1 MVIKDFLEIIK
12 YFFVKN
18 KLIGFI
24 LLFPLIIM
32 ILFFTIWIKKKI
44 IILSVVFLSLTF
56 LILDFLSYR
65 IDKIVKN
72 LIIDQGNQALG
83 QQISIGKIDTSIL
96 GSSIKISN
104 IEIKNLDGFKNKNI
118 IQIKNIN
125 ANFVLTSLF
134 KDTIVIKDINID
146 GATLYYE
153 VLINNKEVKDNVSSF
168 KPALKNPSGA
178 SAKEIEASKELESKN
193 QSKKKNKEFL
203 INQVTINNPKINASS
218 EFLDINKDINLN
230 KMSFNNV
237 GTAEKSTKF
246 KEVLQMVFANVLLN
260 INNEVI
266 QSDLKNKIKDKV
278 KNLKNKI
285 SPESLKKLERTFR

>member
-1 MVIKDFLEIIK
+1 MNKK
-12 YFFVKN
+12 
-18 KLIGFI
+18 KLII
-24 LLFPLIIM
+24 LL
-32 ILFFTIWIKKKI
+32 
-44 IILSVVFLSLTF
+44 VVFLSVVF

-65 IDKIVKN
+65 VDKIVKN
-72 LIIDQGNQALG
+72 LIIDQGNQVLG
-83 QQISIGKIDTSIL
+83 QQVTVGKIDTSIL

-125 ANFVLTSLF
+125 ANFAFTSLF
-134 KDTIVIKDINID
+134 KDTVVIKDINID

-168 KPALKNPSGA
+168 KPALKNSA
-178 SAKEIEASKELESKN
+178 SSSSKETEAPKESESKN
-193 QSKKKNKEFL
+193 QSKKKNKDFL
-203 INQVTINNPKINASS
+203 INQLTINNAKINAFS

-246 KEVLQMVFANVLLN
+246 KEVLQMVFANILLN

-266 QSDLKNKIKDKV
+266 QGDLKNKIKDKV
-278 KNLKNKI
+278 KNIKNKI

>member
-1 MVIKDFLEIIK
+1 M
-12 YFFVKN
+12 N
-18 KLIGFI
+18 
-24 LLFPLIIM
+24 
-32 ILFFTIWIKKKI
+32 KKKI
-44 IILSVVFLSLTF
+44 IILSVVILSIVF
-56 LILDFLSYR
+56 LIIDFLSYR
-65 IDKIVKN
+65 VDKIVKN
-72 LIIDQGNQALG
+72 LIVDQGNQALG
-83 QQISIGKIDTSIL
+83 QQVSVGKIDTSIL

-134 KDTIVIKDINID
+134 KDTIVIKDINVD

-153 VLINNKEVKDNVSSF
+153 VLISNKEVKDNVSSF

-203 INQVTINNPKINASS
+203 INQLTFNNAKINAFS
-218 EFLDINKDINLN
+218 EFLDINKDINLS

-237 GTAEKSTKF
+237 GTSEKSTKF
-246 KEVLQMVFANVLLN
+246 KEVMQMIFANVLLN
-260 INNEVI
+260 INNEII
-266 QSDLKNKIKDKV
+266 QSDLKNKIKEKLKDP
-278 KNLKNKI
+278 KNKI
-285 SPESLKKLERTFR
+285 PQDLLKKLGKVLK

>member
-1 MVIKDFLEIIK
+1 M
-12 YFFVKN
+12 N
-18 KLIGFI
+18 
-24 LLFPLIIM
+24 
-32 ILFFTIWIKKKI
+32 KKKI
-44 IILSVVFLSLTF
+44 IILSVVFLSIVF
-56 LILDFLSYR
+56 LIIDFLSYR
-65 IDKIVKN
+65 VDKIVKN

-83 QQISIGKIDTSIL
+83 QQISVGKIDTSIL

-134 KDTIVIKDINID
+134 KDTIVIKDINVD

-168 KPALKNPSGA
+168 KPALKNTSGA
-178 SAKEIEASKELESKN
+178 SVKEIEVSKELEFKN

-203 INQVTINNPKINASS
+203 INQLTINNTKINASS

-246 KEVLQMVFANVLLN
+246 KEVLQMVFTNVLLN

>member
-1 MVIKDFLEIIK
+1 M
-12 YFFVKN
+12 N
-18 KLIGFI
+18 
-24 LLFPLIIM
+24 
-32 ILFFTIWIKKKI
+32 KKKL
-44 IILSVVFLSLTF
+44 IILSVVFLSIAF
-56 LILDFLSYR
+56 LFLDFLSYR
-65 IDKIVKN
+65 VDKIVKN
-72 LIIDQGNQALG
+72 LIIDQGIQALG
-83 QQISIGKIDTSIL
+83 QQVSVGKIDTSIL

-104 IEIKNLDGFKNKNI
+104 VEIKNLDGFKNKNI

-125 ANFVLTSLF
+125 VNFAFTSLF
-134 KDTIVIKDINID
+134 KDTIVINDINID

-153 VLINNKEVKDNVSSF
+153 VLINNKEVKDNVSLF
-168 KPALKNPSGA
+168 KPALKNSA
-178 SAKEIEASKELESKN
+178 SSSSKEIEASKELEPKN
-193 QSKKKNKEFL
+193 QSKKKNKDFL
-203 INQVTINNPKINASS
+203 INQLTINNTKINAFS

-266 QSDLKNKIKDKV
+266 QGDFKNKIKDKV

-285 SPESLKKLERTFR
+285 SPESLKKLERTFK

>member
-1 MVIKDFLEIIK
+1 M
-12 YFFVKN
+12 N
-18 KLIGFI
+18 
-24 LLFPLIIM
+24 
-32 ILFFTIWIKKKI
+32 KKKI
-44 IILSVVFLSLTF
+44 IILSVVFLSIVF

-65 IDKIVKN
+65 VDKIVKN

-83 QQISIGKIDTSIL
+83 QQVSVGKIDTSIM

-168 KPALKNPSGA
+168 KPALKNPAGS
-178 SAKEIEASKELESKN
+178 STKEIEVSKESESKN

-203 INQVTINNPKINASS
+203 INQLTINNTKINASS
-218 EFLDINKDINLN
+218 EFLDINKDITLN

-266 QSDLKNKIKDKV
+266 QGDLKNKIKDKV
-278 KNLKNKI
+278 RNLKNKI

>member
-1 MVIKDFLEIIK
+1 M
-12 YFFVKN
+12 N
-18 KLIGFI
+18 
-24 LLFPLIIM
+24 
-32 ILFFTIWIKKKI
+32 KKKI
-44 IILSVVFLSLTF
+44 IILSVVFLSIVF

-65 IDKIVKN
+65 VDKIVKN

-83 QQISIGKIDTSIL
+83 QQVSVGKIDTSIL

-118 IQIKNIN
+118 IQIKNIS
-125 ANFVLTSLF
+125 ASFVLTSLF

-168 KPALKNPSGA
+168 KPALKNPAGS
-178 SAKEIEASKELESKN
+178 STKEIEVSKESESKN

-203 INQVTINNPKINASS
+203 INQLTINNTKINASS
-218 EFLDINKDINLN
+218 EFLDINKDITLN
-230 KMSFNNV
+230 KMSFNDV

-266 QSDLKNKIKDKV
+266 QGDLKNKIKDKV

-285 SPESLKKLERTFR
+285 SPESLKKLEKTFR

>member
-1 MVIKDFLEIIK
+1 M
-12 YFFVKN
+12 N
-18 KLIGFI
+18 
-24 LLFPLIIM
+24 
-32 ILFFTIWIKKKI
+32 KKKI

-65 IDKIVKN
+65 VDKIVKN

-83 QQISIGKIDTSIL
+83 QQISVGKIDTSIL

-104 IEIKNLDGFKNKNI
+104 IEIKNLVGFKNKNI
-118 IQIKNIN
+118 IQIRNIN

-153 VLINNKEVKDNVSSF
+153 VLINNKEIKDNVSSF

-203 INQVTINNPKINASS
+203 INQLTINNTKINASS

-260 INNEVI
+260 INNEII
-266 QSDLKNKIKDKV
+266 QSDLKNKIKEKLKDP
-278 KNLKNKI
+278 KNKI
-285 SPESLKKLERTFR
+285 PQDLLKKLGKVLK

>member
-1 MVIKDFLEIIK
+1 M
-12 YFFVKN
+12 N
-18 KLIGFI
+18 K
-24 LLFPLIIM
+24 
-32 ILFFTIWIKKKI
+32 KRI

-65 IDKIVKN
+65 VDKIVKN

-83 QQISIGKIDTSIL
+83 QQISVGKIDTSIL

-104 IEIKNLDGFKNKNI
+104 IEIRNLDGFKNKNI

-168 KPALKNPSGA
+168 KPAVKNPSGA
-178 SAKEIEASKELESKN
+178 SVKEIEASKELESKN

-203 INQVTINNPKINASS
+203 INQLTINNAKINASS
-218 EFLDINKDINLN
+218 EFLDINKDINLS

-260 INNEVI
+260 INNEII
-266 QSDLKNKIKDKV
+266 QSDLKNKIKEKLKDP
-278 KNLKNKI
+278 KNKI
-285 SPESLKKLERTFR
+285 PQDLLKKLGKVLK

>member
-1 MVIKDFLEIIK
+1 M
-12 YFFVKN
+12 N
-18 KLIGFI
+18 
-24 LLFPLIIM
+24 
-32 ILFFTIWIKKKI
+32 KKKI
-44 IILSVVFLSLTF
+44 IILSVVFLSIVF
-56 LILDFLSYR
+56 LIIDFLSYR
-65 IDKIVKN
+65 VDKIVKN

-83 QQISIGKIDTSIL
+83 QQVSIGKIDTSIL

-134 KDTIVIKDINID
+134 KDTIVIKDINVD

-203 INQVTINNPKINASS
+203 INQLTINNSKINASS
-218 EFLDINKDINLN
+218 EFLDINKDITLN
-230 KMSFNNV
+230 KMSFNNI

-278 KNLKNKI
+278 KSLKNKI

>member
-1 MVIKDFLEIIK
+1 M
-12 YFFVKN
+12 N
-18 KLIGFI
+18 
-24 LLFPLIIM
+24 
-32 ILFFTIWIKKKI
+32 KKKI
-44 IILSVVFLSLTF
+44 IIFSVVFLSIVF

-65 IDKIVKN
+65 VDKIVKN

-83 QQISIGKIDTSIL
+83 QQVSVGKIDTSIL

-125 ANFVLTSLF
+125 ANFALTSLF

-168 KPALKNPSGA
+168 KPALKNPAGS
-178 SAKEIEASKELESKN
+178 STREIELSKESESRN

-203 INQVTINNPKINASS
+203 INQLTINNTKINASS
-218 EFLDINKDINLN
+218 EFLDINKDITLN

-266 QSDLKNKIKDKV
+266 QGDLKNKIKDKV
-278 KNLKNKI
+278 RNLKNKI
-285 SPESLKKLERTFR
+285 SSESLKKLEKTFR

>member
-1 MVIKDFLEIIK
+1 M
-12 YFFVKN
+12 
-18 KLIGFI
+18 
-24 LLFPLIIM
+24 
-32 ILFFTIWIKKKI
+32 
-44 IILSVVFLSLTF
+44 
-56 LILDFLSYR
+56 
-65 IDKIVKN
+65 
-72 LIIDQGNQALG
+72 
-83 QQISIGKIDTSIL
+83 
-96 GSSIKISN
+96 GSSIKVSN
-104 IEIKNLDGFKNKNI
+104 IEIKNIDGFKNKNI

-146 GATLYYE
+146 EATLYYE

-168 KPALKNPSGA
+168 KPALKNPSG
-178 SAKEIEASKELESKN
+178 STAKEIEASKDLESKN
-193 QSKKKNKEFL
+193 PSKKKNKDFL
-203 INQVTINNPKINASS
+203 INQLTINNTKINASS
-218 EFLDINKDINLN
+218 EFLDINKDITLN

-246 KEVLQMVFANVLLN
+246 KEVLQMVFANILLN

>member
-1 MVIKDFLEIIK
+1 M
-12 YFFVKN
+12 N
-18 KLIGFI
+18 
-24 LLFPLIIM
+24 
-32 ILFFTIWIKKKI
+32 KKKI
-44 IILSVVFLSLTF
+44 IILSVVFLSIVF

-65 IDKIVKN
+65 VDKIVKN

-153 VLINNKEVKDNVSSF
+153 VLINNKEVKDNVGSF
-168 KPALKNPSGA
+168 KPALKKPAA
-178 SAKEIEASKELESKN
+178 SVAKEIEESKELESK
-193 QSKKKNKEFL
+193 KKNKDFL
-203 INQVTINNPKINASS
+203 INQLIINNTKINAYS
-218 EFLDINKDINLN
+218 EFLDINKDITLN

-260 INNEVI
+260 INNEII
-266 QSDLKNKIKDKV
+266 QSDLKNKIKEKLKDP
-278 KNLKNKI
+278 KNKI
-285 SPESLKKLERTFR
+285 PQDLLKKLGRVLK

>member
-1 MVIKDFLEIIK
+1 M
-12 YFFVKN
+12 N
-18 KLIGFI
+18 
-24 LLFPLIIM
+24 
-32 ILFFTIWIKKKI
+32 KKKI
-44 IILSVVFLSLTF
+44 IILSVVFLSIVF

-65 IDKIVKN
+65 VDKIVKN

-83 QQISIGKIDTSIL
+83 QQVSVGKIDTSIL

-203 INQVTINNPKINASS
+203 INQLTINNAKINASS
-218 EFLDINKDINLN
+218 EFLDINKDITLN

-285 SPESLKKLERTFR
+285 SPQSLKKLEKTFR

>member
-1 MVIKDFLEIIK
+1 M
-12 YFFVKN
+12 N
-18 KLIGFI
+18 
-24 LLFPLIIM
+24 
-32 ILFFTIWIKKKI
+32 KKKI
-44 IILSVVFLSLTF
+44 IILSVVFLSIVF

-65 IDKIVKN
+65 VDKIVKN
-72 LIIDQGNQALG
+72 LIINQGNQALG
-83 QQISIGKIDTSIL
+83 QQVSVGKIDTSIM

-118 IQIKNIN
+118 IQIKNIS
-125 ANFVLTSLF
+125 ASFVLTSLF

-168 KPALKNPSGA
+168 KPALKNPAGS
-178 SAKEIEASKELESKN
+178 STKEIEVSKESESKN

-203 INQVTINNPKINASS
+203 INQLTINNTKINASS
-218 EFLDINKDINLN
+218 EFLDINKDITLN

-266 QSDLKNKIKDKV
+266 QGDLKNKIKDKV

>member
-1 MVIKDFLEIIK
+1 M
-12 YFFVKN
+12 N
-18 KLIGFI
+18 
-24 LLFPLIIM
+24 
-32 ILFFTIWIKKKI
+32 KKKI
-44 IILSVVFLSLTF
+44 IILSVVFLSIAF

-65 IDKIVKN
+65 VDKIVKN

-83 QQISIGKIDTSIL
+83 QQVSVGKIDTSIL
-96 GSSIKISN
+96 GSSIKINN

-153 VLINNKEVKDNVSSF
+153 LVINNKEVKDNVSSF
-168 KPALKNPSGA
+168 KPALKNPAGSL
-178 SAKEIEASKELESKN
+178 AKEIEVSKELEAKN
-193 QSKKKNKEFL
+193 QSKKKNKDFL
-203 INQVTINNPKINASS
+203 INQLTINNTKINASS
-218 EFLDINKDINLN
+218 EFLEINKDITLN

-237 GTAEKSTKF
+237 GTNEKSTKF

-260 INNEVI
+260 INNEII
-266 QSDLKNKIKDKV
+266 QSDLKNKIKEKLKDP
-278 KNLKNKI
+278 KNKI
-285 SPESLKKLERTFR
+285 PQDLLKKLGRVLK

>member
-1 MVIKDFLEIIK
+1 M
-12 YFFVKN
+12 N
-18 KLIGFI
+18 
-24 LLFPLIIM
+24 
-32 ILFFTIWIKKKI
+32 KKKL
-44 IILSVVFLSLTF
+44 IILSVVFLSIAF
-56 LILDFLSYR
+56 LFLDFLSYR
-65 IDKIVKN
+65 VDKIVKN
-72 LIIDQGNQALG
+72 LIIDQGTQALG
-83 QQISIGKIDTSIL
+83 QQVSVGKIDTSIL

-104 IEIKNLDGFKNKNI
+104 VEIKNLDGFKNKNI

-125 ANFVLTSLF
+125 VNFAFTSLF
-134 KDTIVIKDINID
+134 KDTIVINDINID

-153 VLINNKEVKDNVSSF
+153 VSINNKEVKDNVSLF
-168 KPALKNPSGA
+168 KPALKNSA
-178 SAKEIEASKELESKN
+178 SSSSKEIEASKELEPKN
-193 QSKKKNKEFL
+193 QSKKKNKDFL
-203 INQVTINNPKINASS
+203 INQLTINNTKINAFS

-266 QSDLKNKIKDKV
+266 QGDLKNKIKDKV

-285 SPESLKKLERTFR
+285 SPESLKKLERTFK

>member
-1 MVIKDFLEIIK
+1 M
-12 YFFVKN
+12 N
-18 KLIGFI
+18 
-24 LLFPLIIM
+24 
-32 ILFFTIWIKKKI
+32 KKKI
-44 IILSVVFLSLTF
+44 IILSVVFLSIAF

-65 IDKIVKN
+65 VDKIVKN

-83 QQISIGKIDTSIL
+83 QQVSLGKIDTSIL

-125 ANFVLTSLF
+125 ANFVLASLF

-153 VLINNKEVKDNVSSF
+153 VLINNKEIKDNVSSF
-168 KPALKNPSGA
+168 KPALKKPAGS
-178 SAKEIEASKELESKN
+178 SAKEIEVSKELESKS
-193 QSKKKNKEFL
+193 QSKKKNKDFL
-203 INQVTINNPKINASS
+203 INQLTINNSKINASS
-218 EFLDINKDINLN
+218 EFLDINKDITLN

-237 GTAEKSTKF
+237 GTDEKSTKF

-266 QSDLKNKIKDKV
+266 QGDLKNKIKDKV

-285 SPESLKKLERTFR
+285 SPESLKKLEKTFR

>member
-1 MVIKDFLEIIK
+1 M
-12 YFFVKN
+12 N
-18 KLIGFI
+18 
-24 LLFPLIIM
+24 
-32 ILFFTIWIKKKI
+32 KKKL
-44 IILSVVFLSLTF
+44 IILSVVFLSIAF
-56 LILDFLSYR
+56 LFLDFLSYR
-65 IDKIVKN
+65 VDKIVKN
-72 LIIDQGNQALG
+72 LIIDQGTQALG
-83 QQISIGKIDTSIL
+83 QQISVGKIDTSIL

-104 IEIKNLDGFKNKNI
+104 VEIKNLDGFKNKNI

-125 ANFVLTSLF
+125 VNFAFTSLF
-134 KDTIVIKDINID
+134 KDTIVINDINID

-153 VLINNKEVKDNVSSF
+153 VSINNKEVKDNVSLF
-168 KPALKNPSGA
+168 KPALKNSA
-178 SAKEIEASKELESKN
+178 SSSSKEIEASKELEPKN
-193 QSKKKNKEFL
+193 QSKKKNKDFL
-203 INQVTINNPKINASS
+203 INQLTINNTKINAFS

-266 QSDLKNKIKDKV
+266 QGDLKNKIKDKV

>member
-1 MVIKDFLEIIK
+1 M
-12 YFFVKN
+12 N
-18 KLIGFI
+18 
-24 LLFPLIIM
+24 
-32 ILFFTIWIKKKI
+32 KKKI

-65 IDKIVKN
+65 VDKIVKN

-168 KPALKNPSGA
+168 KPALKNLSGA
-178 SAKEIEASKELESKN
+178 SVKEIEASKELESKN

-203 INQVTINNPKINASS
+203 INQLTINNAKINASS

-260 INNEVI
+260 INNEII
-266 QSDLKNKIKDKV
+266 QSDLKNKIKEKLKDP
-278 KNLKNKI
+278 KNKI
-285 SPESLKKLERTFR
+285 PQDLLKKLGKVLK

>member
-1 MVIKDFLEIIK
+1 M
-12 YFFVKN
+12 N
-18 KLIGFI
+18 
-24 LLFPLIIM
+24 
-32 ILFFTIWIKKKI
+32 KKKI
-44 IILSVVFLSLTF
+44 IILSVVFLSIVF

-65 IDKIVKN
+65 VDKIVKN

-83 QQISIGKIDTSIL
+83 QQVSIGKIDTSIL

-168 KPALKNPSGA
+168 KPALKNPAGS
-178 SAKEIEASKELESKN
+178 STKEIEVSKESESKN

-203 INQVTINNPKINASS
+203 INQLTINNTKINASS
-218 EFLDINKDINLN
+218 EFLDINKDITLN

-266 QSDLKNKIKDKV
+266 QGDLKNKIKDKV

>member
-1 MVIKDFLEIIK
+1 M
-12 YFFVKN
+12 N
-18 KLIGFI
+18 
-24 LLFPLIIM
+24 
-32 ILFFTIWIKKKI
+32 KKKI
-44 IILSVVFLSLTF
+44 IILSVVFLSIVF

-65 IDKIVKN
+65 VDKIVKN

-83 QQISIGKIDTSIL
+83 QQVSVGKIDTSIL

-134 KDTIVIKDINID
+134 KDTVVIKDINID

-168 KPALKNPSGA
+168 KPALKNPAGS
-178 SAKEIEASKELESKN
+178 SAKESELSKELESKN
-193 QSKKKNKEFL
+193 QSKKKNKDFL
-203 INQVTINNPKINASS
+203 INQLIINNTKINASS
-218 EFLDINKDINLN
+218 EFLDINKDITLN

-266 QSDLKNKIKDKV
+266 QSDLKSKIKDKV

-285 SPESLKKLERTFR
+285 SPESLKKLEKTFR

>member
-1 MVIKDFLEIIK
+1 M
-12 YFFVKN
+12 N
-18 KLIGFI
+18 
-24 LLFPLIIM
+24 
-32 ILFFTIWIKKKI
+32 KKKI
-44 IILSVVFLSLTF
+44 IIISVVFLSIVF

-65 IDKIVKN
+65 VDKIVKN
-72 LIIDQGNQALG
+72 LIINQGNQALG
-83 QQISIGKIDTSIL
+83 QQVSVGKIDTSIL

-153 VLINNKEVKDNVSSF
+153 LVINNKEVKDNVSSF
-168 KPALKNPSGA
+168 KPALKNPAGSL
-178 SAKEIEASKELESKN
+178 AKEIEVSKELESKN
-193 QSKKKNKEFL
+193 QSKKKNKDFL
-203 INQVTINNPKINASS
+203 INQLTINNAKINASS
-218 EFLDINKDINLN
+218 EFLDINKDITLN

-260 INNEVI
+260 INNEII
-266 QSDLKNKIKDKV
+266 QSDLKNKIKEKLKDP
-278 KNLKNKI
+278 KNKI
-285 SPESLKKLERTFR
+285 PQDLLKKLGRVLK

>member
-1 MVIKDFLEIIK
+1 M
-12 YFFVKN
+12 N
-18 KLIGFI
+18 
-24 LLFPLIIM
+24 
-32 ILFFTIWIKKKI
+32 KKKI
-44 IILSVVFLSLTF
+44 IILSVVFLSIVF
-56 LILDFLSYR
+56 LILDFFSYR
-65 IDKIVKN
+65 VDKIVKN

-83 QQISIGKIDTSIL
+83 QQVSVGKIDTSIL
-96 GSSIKISN
+96 GSSIKINN

-134 KDTIVIKDINID
+134 KDTVIIKDINID

-168 KPALKNPSGA
+168 KPALKNPAGS

-203 INQVTINNPKINASS
+203 INQLTINNTKINASS
-218 EFLDINKDINLN
+218 EFLDINKDITLN

-266 QSDLKNKIKDKV
+266 QGDLKNKIKDKV

-285 SPESLKKLERTFR
+285 SPQSLKKLEKTFR

>member
-1 MVIKDFLEIIK
+1 
-12 YFFVKN
+12 
-18 KLIGFI
+18 
-24 LLFPLIIM
+24 
-32 ILFFTIWIKKKI
+32 
-44 IILSVVFLSLTF
+44 
-56 LILDFLSYR
+56 
-65 IDKIVKN
+65 
-72 LIIDQGNQALG
+72 
-83 QQISIGKIDTSIL
+83 L

-104 IEIKNLDGFKNKNI
+104 IEIKNLEGFKNKNI

-168 KPALKNPSGA
+168 KPALKSSPGSL
-178 SAKEIEASKELESKN
+178 AKEIEASKELESKN
-193 QSKKKNKEFL
+193 QSKKKNKDFL
-203 INQVTINNPKINASS
+203 INQLTINNTKINASS
-218 EFLDINKDINLN
+218 EFLDINKDITLN

>member
-1 MVIKDFLEIIK
+1 M
-12 YFFVKN
+12 N
-18 KLIGFI
+18 
-24 LLFPLIIM
+24 
-32 ILFFTIWIKKKI
+32 KKKI
-44 IILSVVFLSLTF
+44 IILSVVFLSIVF
-56 LILDFLSYR
+56 LIIDFLSYR
-65 IDKIVKN
+65 VDKIVKN

-83 QQISIGKIDTSIL
+83 QQVSIGKIDTSIL

-134 KDTIVIKDINID
+134 KDTIVIKDINVD

-178 SAKEIEASKELESKN
+178 SAKEIEVSKELESKN

-203 INQVTINNPKINASS
+203 INQLTINNSKINASS
-218 EFLDINKDINLN
+218 EFLDINKDITLN

-278 KNLKNKI
+278 KSLKNKI

>member
-1 MVIKDFLEIIK
+1 M
-12 YFFVKN
+12 N
-18 KLIGFI
+18 
-24 LLFPLIIM
+24 
-32 ILFFTIWIKKKI
+32 KKKI
-44 IILSVVFLSLTF
+44 IILSVVFLSIVF
-56 LILDFLSYR
+56 LIIDFLSYR
-65 IDKIVKN
+65 VDKIVKN

-83 QQISIGKIDTSIL
+83 QQVSIGKIDTSIL

-125 ANFVLTSLF
+125 ASFVLTSLF
-134 KDTIVIKDINID
+134 KDTIVIKDINVD
-146 GATLYYE
+146 GATLFYE

-203 INQVTINNPKINASS
+203 INQLTINNSKINASS
-218 EFLDINKDINLN
+218 EFLDINKDITLN

-278 KNLKNKI
+278 KSLKNKI

>member
-1 MVIKDFLEIIK
+1 M
-12 YFFVKN
+12 N
-18 KLIGFI
+18 
-24 LLFPLIIM
+24 
-32 ILFFTIWIKKKI
+32 KKKI
-44 IILSVVFLSLTF
+44 IILSVVFLSIVF

-65 IDKIVKN
+65 VDKIVKN

-83 QQISIGKIDTSIL
+83 QQVSIGKIDTSIL

-134 KDTIVIKDINID
+134 KDTIIIKDINID

-168 KPALKNPSGA
+168 KPALKNSVGS

-193 QSKKKNKEFL
+193 QSKKKTKDFL
-203 INQVTINNPKINASS
+203 INQLTLNNTKINAFS
-218 EFLDINKDINLN
+218 EFLDINKDITLN

>member
-1 MVIKDFLEIIK
+1 M
-12 YFFVKN
+12 N
-18 KLIGFI
+18 
-24 LLFPLIIM
+24 
-32 ILFFTIWIKKKI
+32 KKKI
-44 IILSVVFLSLTF
+44 IILSVVFLSIVF

-65 IDKIVKN
+65 VDKIVKN

-83 QQISIGKIDTSIL
+83 QQVSVAKIDTSIL

-118 IQIKNIN
+118 IQIKNID

-134 KDTIVIKDINID
+134 KDTIIIKDINID

-168 KPALKNPSGA
+168 KPALKNPAVS
-178 SAKEIEASKELESKN
+178 STKEIEVSKESESKN
-193 QSKKKNKEFL
+193 QSKKKNKDFL
-203 INQVTINNPKINASS
+203 INQLTINNAKINASS
-218 EFLDINKDINLN
+218 EFLDINKDITLN

-266 QSDLKNKIKDKV
+266 QGDLKNKIKDKV

-285 SPESLKKLERTFR
+285 SPESLKKLEKTFR